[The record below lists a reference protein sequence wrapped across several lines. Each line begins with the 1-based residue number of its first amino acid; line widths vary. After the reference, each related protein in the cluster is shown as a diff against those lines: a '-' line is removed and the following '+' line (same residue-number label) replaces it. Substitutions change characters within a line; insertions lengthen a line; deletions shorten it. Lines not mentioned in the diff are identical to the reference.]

1 MLTNVHDIEEKES
14 QKGQQGFIYLTLK
27 EYSVKTKP
35 QHVNTMTL

>member
-1 MLTNVHDIEEKES
+1 MHNIEEKES
-14 QKGQQGFIYLTLK
+14 RESQQGFIYLTST